1 MRKTSMA
8 GGQKGMRL
16 CGRFK
21 RCRESD
27 QLKMGVTKLTRW
39 WLNARFPLWGVA
51 RVSPAACRRPTH
63 TKPPAE
69 EIAFKV
75 GRLHAVCSAGS
86 GHLYAPL
93 GLSLAP
99 LVAMG
104 PSGDFVRVIAAASTR
119 DEPLRRHLVMKSD
132 GGARLPDMASGAS

>member
-39 WLNARFPLWGVA
+39 WLNARFPLWDVA
-51 RVSPAACRRPTH
+51 QVSPAECRRPTH

-69 EIAFKV
+69 ETAFKV
-75 GRLHAVCSAGS
+75 GRFHAGS
-86 GHLYAPL
+86 RHLYAPL
-93 GLSLAP
+93 GLSLSP

-104 PSGDFVRVIAAASTR
+104 SSGDFIRVIAAASAR